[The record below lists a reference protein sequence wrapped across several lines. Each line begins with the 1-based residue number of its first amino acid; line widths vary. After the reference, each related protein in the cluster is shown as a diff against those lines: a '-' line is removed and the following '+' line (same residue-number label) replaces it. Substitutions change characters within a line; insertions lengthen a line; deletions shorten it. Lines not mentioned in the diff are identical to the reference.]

1 MDTVG
6 VRRVYGGRDDDG
18 EEPEPGHAYAE
29 LVGGPLDG
37 LLLDV
42 TGWSALD
49 RVEGALL
56 ITDKG
61 LYGPGGRT
69 FYAPGTTDAEG
80 PFLWHGDT
88 P

>member
-1 MDTVG
+1 MNA
-6 VRRVYGGRDDDG
+6 RRVYVGGDDDSQ
-18 EEPEPGHAYAE
+18 EQTQKSGHAYAK
-29 LVGGPLDG
+29 LSGGSLGG

-42 TGWSALD
+42 TGWSPEE
-49 RVEGALL
+49 REEGALL

-61 LYGPGGRT
+61 LYGPGGRA
-69 FYAPGTTDAEG
+69 FYAPGTADIDG

>member
-1 MDTVG
+1 MD
-6 VRRVYGGRDDDG
+6 VRRVYGSSDGSG
-18 EEPEPGHAYAE
+18 EEPAPRPDHVYAE
-29 LVGGPLDG
+29 LLGGPLDG

-42 TGWSALD
+42 TGWSVVQ

-61 LYGPGGRT
+61 LYGPGGRA
-69 FYAPGTTDAEG
+69 FYAPVEDDIEG

>member
-1 MDTVG
+1 MVE
-6 VRRVYGGRDDDG
+6 RRVYGGWDDG
-18 EEPEPGHAYAE
+18 GEELASGPGHVYAE
-29 LVGGPLDG
+29 LLGGPLDG
-37 LLLDV
+37 LLLEV
-42 TGWSALD
+42 TGWSAQE

-61 LYGPGGRT
+61 LYGPGGRA
-69 FYAPGTTDAEG
+69 FYAPGEADVQG

>member
-1 MDTVG
+1 MD
-6 VRRVYGGRDDDG
+6 VRRVYGSSDGSG
-18 EEPEPGHAYAE
+18 EEPAPRPDHVYAE
-29 LVGGPLDG
+29 LLGGPLDG

-42 TGWSALD
+42 TGWSGAD

-61 LYGPGGRT
+61 LYGPGGRA
-69 FYAPGTTDAEG
+69 FYAPVAGDVEG
-80 PFLWHGDT
+80 LFLWRGDT